1 MCPTG
6 WRSPSQTAISMGRLA
21 VETGVFPLF
30 EVEHGHYRLSPDMPK
45 KLKPIKDY
53 FKPQGRF
60 RHLIPDEIDMIQER
74 VTIEFKKLT
83 EKAKFL
89 KTGND

>member
-1 MCPTG
+1 
-6 WRSPSQTAISMGRLA
+6 MGRLA

-30 EVEHGHYRLSPDMPK
+30 EVEHGHYHLSPDMPK

-53 FKPQGRF
+53 FKGQGRF
-60 RHLIPDEIDMIQER
+60 RHLTPAEIDMIQEK
-74 VTIEFKKLT
+74 VTTEFRKLT

-89 KTGND
+89 KTGTE